1 MNTIVLAVRDGILPA
16 YHEAVFTKTYD
27 PTDTVTMLNQAERI
41 LNDHTDRG
49 ENRLF
54 VYDSG
59 ATVELLCVLNAAREY
74 GYKSIYVMCKN
85 NITGEY
91 YPVEVG
97 LRGED

>member
-1 MNTIVLAVRDGILPA
+1 MNTIVLAVRDGILPK

-27 PTDTVTMLNQAERI
+27 PTDTVTMLRQAEQV
-41 LNDHTDRG
+41 LEDHTDIG

-59 ATVELLCVLNAAREY
+59 TTVELLAVIKAARQT